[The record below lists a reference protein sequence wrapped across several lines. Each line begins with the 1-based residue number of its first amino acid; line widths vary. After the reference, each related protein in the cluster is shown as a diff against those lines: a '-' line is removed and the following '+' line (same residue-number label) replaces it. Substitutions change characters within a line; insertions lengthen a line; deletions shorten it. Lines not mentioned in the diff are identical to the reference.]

1 MRPITPADVE
11 MPRCY
16 LAGQALELWEDRRR
30 PFSWRRCE
38 MDAYAARGR
47 WDLLFNA
54 LALNASDEDMLPLS

>member
-1 MRPITPADVE
+1 